1 MAFYTSHNPRQN
13 SLKHLCTS
21 LSPCNVEML
30 LQSCMATT
38 TLQKGGGKQKGA
50 EFSKVFQGFC
60 LRLQY
65 LSVSWC
71 KHIDFW
77 YTSIFHLGLIEDDN
91 KSHDFTNSH
100 FCYVTLC
107 YSIIS
112 VRAELDE
119 QPLNLFIII
128 NFYKHTNLLTD
139 LSFTPLTMFIIKILK
154 PLFMKILLQIL
165 PYGKTREF
173 RPRTQSQN
181 YITHLPSTN
190 EVKWISDKKD
200 LNTSSFKH
208 LFNALLIS
216 LHSPRNFPT
225 GCCKE
230 RRKKICIQHKNMAKQ
245 ARVYST
251 TR

>member
-1 MAFYTSHNPRQN
+1 MAFYTSHNPRQK

-21 LSPCNVEML
+21 LSPRNIGML

-60 LRLQY
+60 LRLWY
-65 LSVSWC
+65 LTVNWC

-77 YTSIFHLGLIEDDN
+77 YRSIFHLGLIEDDN
-91 KSHDFTNSH
+91 KSHNITNSH

-139 LSFTPLTMFIIKILK
+139 LSFTPLIMFKIKILK
-154 PLFMKILLQIL
+154 PLFIKIPLQIL
-165 PYGKTREF
+165 P
-173 RPRTQSQN
+173 
-181 YITHLPSTN
+181 
-190 EVKWISDKKD
+190 
-200 LNTSSFKH
+200 
-208 LFNALLIS
+208 
-216 LHSPRNFPT
+216 
-225 GCCKE
+225 
-230 RRKKICIQHKNMAKQ
+230 
-245 ARVYST
+245 
-251 TR
+251 